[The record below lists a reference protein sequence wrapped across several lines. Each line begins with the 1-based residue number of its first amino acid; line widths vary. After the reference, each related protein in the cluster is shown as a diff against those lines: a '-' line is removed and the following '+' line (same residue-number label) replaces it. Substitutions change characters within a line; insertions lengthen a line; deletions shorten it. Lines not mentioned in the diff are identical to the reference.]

1 MLARRLVQFNCL
13 KSWRTGVGAMS
24 FICPRPTTCGACIN
38 FLATTHAHT
47 HTHSAWNNVTP
58 GTPSCPSTYTHTH
71 SVSVSVSDWHW
82 LCTIFDY
89 INHRLIKPQD
99 STALLCLC
107 HPFPSPPHLS
117 GSTQKLNVKKNGIEN
132 GDMRHMKFIKMAHGG
147 SGGGT
152 HRTTSCGDC
161 CHKYCHA
168 PCLAKKKPSPFVGG
182 CLNFD
187 YTDKYL
193 HRVL

>member
-1 MLARRLVQFNCL
+1 MYKFPCHDTR
-13 KSWRTGVGAMS
+13 
-24 FICPRPTTCGACIN
+24 
-38 FLATTHAHT
+38 
-47 HTHSAWNNVTP
+47 THSAWNNVTP
-58 GTPSCPSTYTHTH
+58 GTPSCPSIYTHTH

-99 STALLCLC
+99 SAAMFCLPL
-107 HPFPSPPHLS
+107 PFSPHLS

-168 PCLAKKKPSPFVGG
+168 SCLPGWLAKKNSLLHLVGG

-193 HRVL
+193 HRVLW